1 MLIDSVTMLRVSNVY
16 LAFQVLM
23 DSSSCSFLLWSVMV
37 ELWLKCFTQYS
48 PS

>member
-23 DSSSCSFLLWSVMV
+23 DNLAVDFCCGLSWLSCG
-37 ELWLKCFTQYS
+37 
-48 PS
+48 